1 MDLRKKETTR
11 KCLPFEILNDVLFRV
26 DEKLVDYTIL
36 QNVNLKNLTFRT
48 INGLEYA
55 YLKFSNTQYVGIDES
70 RKKWA

>member
-11 KCLPFEILNDVLFRV
+11 KCPPIEILSDV